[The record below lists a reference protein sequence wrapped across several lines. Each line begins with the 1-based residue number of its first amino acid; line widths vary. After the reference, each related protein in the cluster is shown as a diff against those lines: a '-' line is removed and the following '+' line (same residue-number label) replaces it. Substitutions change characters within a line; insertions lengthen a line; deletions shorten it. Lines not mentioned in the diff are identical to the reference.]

1 MTDIKLEK
9 EQKDKAIR
17 DIQWYFEKER
27 EEEIG
32 NLGAELIL
40 DFFLKEIAPTIYNE
54 GLTDA
59 KAWFTSKLADLDI
72 DFMILEKDVI

>member
-9 EQKDKAIR
+9 EQKDKLIR

-54 GLTDA
+54 GLNDA

-72 DFMILEKDVI
+72 DFMLLEKE